1 MRSNGKLALALFS
14 NTAFDLGLR
23 VISIL
28 EQSQL
33 GLQWDNV
40 SEPLSIDNPLNMGAV
55 FGMLICDIL
64 LYMIIAWSVYVMYV
78 GCVGMLLTVPTLGG
92 NMVKIV
98 ITKFPGKHCVYFY
111 DLNTRINV
119 THHL

>member
-55 FGMLICDIL
+55 FGMLIFDIL
-64 LYMIIAWSVYVMYV
+64 LYMIIAW
-78 GCVGMLLTVPTLGG
+78 
-92 NMVKIV
+92 
-98 ITKFPGKHCVYFY
+98 
-111 DLNTRINV
+111 
-119 THHL
+119 